1 MSSCRGAELIR
12 HNRQGQDITHEYPG
26 GALLLFVKWKLAL
39 LLGRPASSVGCF
51 WMSTLQEEVEII
63 TKTLDPHSKK

>member
-12 HNRQGQDITHEYPG
+12 HNRQGQGMTHEYPG

-39 LLGRPASSVGCF
+39 LLGRPASSVGRF
-51 WMSTLQEEVEII
+51 WLSTLQEEVEMMP
-63 TKTLDPHSKK
+63 KTLDKTV